1 MIFRAF
7 YECDGVLIKA
17 IIYGFT
23 QKAAMRNAKK
33 FAKHLG
39 RRGVNVELTGG
50 LMVGYK
56 NAVKYGAIEKDSLEA
71 FCKVEEK
78 YINKQ

>member
-7 YECDGVLIKA
+7 YECDGVPIKA

-23 QKAAMRNAKK
+23 QRAAMRNAKK

-39 RRGVNVELTGG
+39 KRGVKVELTGG
-50 LMVGYK
+50 LIVGYK

-71 FCKVEEK
+71 FCNVEKK
-78 YINKQ
+78 YLDN